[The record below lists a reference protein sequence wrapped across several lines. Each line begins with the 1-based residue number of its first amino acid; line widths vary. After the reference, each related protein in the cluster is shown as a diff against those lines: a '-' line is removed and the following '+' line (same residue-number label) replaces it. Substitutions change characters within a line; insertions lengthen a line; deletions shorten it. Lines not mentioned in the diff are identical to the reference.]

1 MKKMFLF
8 ILMFATLLLS
18 ACSSMMTTENGSVP
32 LDPNSHTVNNFVEGT
47 QAEE

>member
-1 MKKMFLF
+1 MKKICLF
-8 ILMFATLLLS
+8 VLMFATLLLS
-18 ACSSMMTTENGSVP
+18 ACSSTSDVNGSVP